1 MEDKLSAKKVSLS
14 LAIVTGI
21 FSTVCAL
28 LIFIAPPFV
37 MNLFSFIFHGIDIS
51 QIVKPITFIDAIL
64 GIIEVIILG
73 LIAGWL
79 FVKVY
84 NFIKR

>member
-1 MEDKLSAKKVSLS
+1 
-14 LAIVTGI
+14 
-21 FSTVCAL
+21 
-28 LIFIAPPFV
+28 